1 MELSEQTRLAVAE
14 DVSWQRVGSDTVI
27 LSLESGYIYTCN
39 GTTACMLEL
48 ADGQRTLAELAEA
61 MLAEFDVER
70 RELLGDLLAMAGK
83 LLEEKLLRKMD

>member
-39 GTTACMLEL
+39 GTTARMLEL
-48 ADGQRTLAELAEA
+48 ADGRRTLAEA